1 MKRRKRRW
9 LLISEQTRRWRTPW
23 ATRNGEPWTLAE
35 DRRLLRLWKARRRM
49 RVKAAIAVQVSRE
62 LQRTPASVSTR
73 FFALQAGAR
82 LARRQRT

>member
-1 MKRRKRRW
+1 MKKTRHW
-9 LLISEQTRRWRTPW
+9 ILISEKTRRWRTPW

-35 DRRLLRLWKARRRM
+35 DRRLQRLWKARRRM

-62 LQRTPASVSTR
+62 LHRTPASVSTR

-82 LARRQRT
+82 LARRRR